1 MGIHIIMAR
10 GKKSGKS
17 TTRSAMA
24 GLQFPVGRVH
34 RHLRTGRY
42 AARVGLT
49 VLSLSAFALIAI
61 AAADPTSDVVPE
73 DDQVHGILTMP
84 SDHAIMGWGP
94 TPPPTPLTC
103 HDAYPGARANWPF
116 CPAGTTFSPLQSC
129 SAYRDG
135 LGLHSCNPALC
146 CIALNCFAWSG
157 SCPAGQTLTPR
168 PTHCTV
174 LQMCD
179 AARCCIAQTPPPATS
194 CGTDIDHLFKCTSR
208 GSVHRRPHKPWKL
221 PCGDDGVCQ
230 EKECCK
236 LTCKDFSCAMG
247 KHCPFKAVS
256 RRPFKPEKL
265 GCSWDIGCSCNT
277 CCKQAN

>member
-1 MGIHIIMAR
+1 MGFNIMAR
-10 GKKSGKS
+10 TKQ
-17 TTRSAMA
+17 TACRI
-24 GLQFPVGRVH
+24 
-34 RHLRTGRY
+34 
-42 AARVGLT
+42 
-49 VLSLSAFALIAI
+49 LSLSAFALIAI

-84 SDHAIMGWGP
+84 SDHAIMGWGSGT
-94 TPPPTPLTC
+94 TPPS
-103 HDAYPGARANWPF
+103 
-116 CPAGTTFSPLQSC
+116 GTTPDMSGTTPDMCASW
-129 SAYRDG
+129 R
-135 LGLHSCNPALC
+135 
-146 CIALNCFAWSG
+146 G
-157 SCPAGQTLTPR
+157 SCPAGTARASDFKSCGAARASVTPLSWA
-168 PTHCTV
+168 PDFACG
-174 LQMCD
+174 

-236 LTCKDFSCAMG
+236 LTCKDFSCAKG
-247 KHCPFKAVS
+247 KHCAIKAVS

-277 CCKQAN
+277 CCKQA